1 MKKYIDIIGML
12 VNGLAKIWPK
22 SCKSKCCSGSECE
35 CGNTKKNL
43 IEEETEEVVENA
55 SVSSV

>member
-1 MKKYIDIIGML
+1 MGKYIDIISLIFKG
-12 VNGLAKIWPK
+12 VGKIWPK

-35 CGNTKKNL
+35 CGGKKNL
-43 IEEETEEVVENA
+43 IEEEPETVVENA